1 MLDALIL
8 LIFGKLQDTFQET
21 SRTWQ
26 WALTYG
32 VIVFLLSVG
41 ASLPAMIAAGVIM
54 GLYAWGYFK
63 LLRNLADNLM
73 AAGVYGRGG
82 VADAAGCG
90 VDWRGTKGS
99 LKKQN
104 GR

>member
-1 MLDALIL
+1 MLDVLIL

-54 GLYAWGYFK
+54 GLYAWGYFQ
-63 LLRNLADNLM
+63 
-73 AAGVYGRGG
+73 AAAQSGG
-82 VADAAGCG
+82 
-90 VDWRGTKGS
+90 
-99 LKKQN
+99 
-104 GR
+104 

>member
-32 VIVFLLSVG
+32 VIVFLFSVG

-73 AAGVYGRGG
+73 LWLLVFMGGAVLPMLLG
-82 VADAAGCG
+82 VALIGAAQ
-90 VDWRGTKGS
+90 KAA
-99 LKKQN
+99 
-104 GR
+104 

>member
-26 WALTYG
+26 WELTYG

-73 AAGVYGRGG
+73 LWLLVFMAGPVFPFVLFAILLNAA
-82 VADAAGCG
+82 DKAA
-90 VDWRGTKGS
+90 
-99 LKKQN
+99 
-104 GR
+104 

>member
-8 LIFGKLQDTFQET
+8 LLFGKLQDTFQDT

-73 AAGVYGRGG
+73 LWLLVFLAGPVFPFVLFAILLNAA
-82 VADAAGCG
+82 DMAA
-90 VDWRGTKGS
+90 
-99 LKKQN
+99 
-104 GR
+104 

>member
-1 MLDALIL
+1 MFGPLIL

-26 WALTYG
+26 WALAYG
-32 VIVFLLSVG
+32 VIAFLLG
-41 ASLPAMIAAGVIM
+41 GGTSLLGMIIGGVIT

-73 AAGVYGRGG
+73 LWLLVFWVGAVLPMLLG
-82 VADAAGCG
+82 VALIGAAQ
-90 VDWRGTKGS
+90 KAA
-99 LKKQN
+99 
-104 GR
+104 

>member
-1 MLDALIL
+1 MFGALIL

-73 AAGVYGRGG
+73 LWLLVFMGGAVLPMLLG
-82 VADAAGCG
+82 VALIGAAQ
-90 VDWRGTKGS
+90 KAA
-99 LKKQN
+99 
-104 GR
+104 

>member
-1 MLDALIL
+1 MFGPLIL

-73 AAGVYGRGG
+73 LWLLVFLVGSALPLVLRLVLIGSGAKAA
-82 VADAAGCG
+82 
-90 VDWRGTKGS
+90 
-99 LKKQN
+99 
-104 GR
+104 

>member
-54 GLYAWGYFK
+54 GLYA
-63 LLRNLADNLM
+63 M